1 MRVATHNVDLCIG
14 DISPARQDTLGRR
27 NPLMEPIGSV
37 VAVSP
42 LAADKNL
49 QSRAGCLTSLAAH

>member
-49 QSRAGCLTSLAAH
+49 